1 MLREVIDTLH
11 YSKIVRDRF
20 GSSYSIDSIKAVYD
34 EHGQNKGR
42 LRNLFRQKAITE
54 DQNFEIPDLNE
65 SYNIGHLSIAN
76 LE

>member
-11 YSKIVRDRF
+11 YSKIEDRF

-42 LRNLFRQKAITE
+42 LRFI
-54 DQNFEIPDLNE
+54 
-65 SYNIGHLSIAN
+65 
-76 LE
+76 